1 MNELGEGGFK
11 DTILVVTY
19 FGMTACQQ
27 IITWSKVTMETQG
40 KRYEICSKIIIKT
53 RERRH

>member
-27 IITWSKVTMETQG
+27 IITWSKLTMET
-40 KRYEICSKIIIKT
+40 
-53 RERRH
+53 